1 MKTLV
6 AASILALASGSVA
19 ADWEDAWQ
27 NPDLSNHFTGHRGT
41 VQSPVHDPLERTF
54 RGTADL
60 YAGGDAEAFE
70 AMGATAYDQFVRG
83 NPDIDVCGC
92 I

>member
-1 MKTLV
+1 MKTLI
-6 AASILALASGSVA
+6 AASILALASGTTA

-27 NPDLSNHFTGHRGT
+27 NPDLSNNFGGHT
-41 VQSPVHDPLERTF
+41 ATDQTPAHDPLERSY
-54 RGTADL
+54 RSNSDL
-60 YAGGDAEAFE
+60 YAGGDADAFE
-70 AMGATAYDQFVRG
+70 AVGPTSYDHFVRG